1 MKNIMKLL
9 FPAPL
14 LSAALLLLWLLLNRS
29 VSAGQI
35 LLGLILGLLIPVLL
49 RGLRP
54 LPVRVSHPLTIIQ
67 LALRVVWDT
76 SVSNFNV
83 LRFLLFPRMRHHP
96 AAFVHIPL
104 DLRDPNGLAV
114 LAMIV
119 CITPGTAWAE
129 ISRDRSVLLIHALEV
144 ENAQQLIDHI
154 KQHYE
159 RPLME
164 IFE

>member
-1 MKNIMKLL
+1 MKKI

-14 LSAALLLLWLLLNRS
+14 LSVALFLIWLLLNQS
-29 VSAGQI
+29 VSPGNIVLA
-35 LLGLILGLLIPVLL
+35 LILALLLPVMF

-54 LPVRVSHPLTIIQ
+54 RYVRVRNVGAILRLSWAVMVDTTASNVTVLQ
-67 LALRVVWDT
+67 FLAWPSSRRAE
-76 SVSNFNV
+76 SG
-83 LRFLLFPRMRHHP
+83 
-96 AAFVHIPL
+96 FVKIPL

-119 CITPGTAWAE
+119 CLTPGTSWAE
-129 ISRDRSVLLIHALEV
+129 LSLDRSVLMLHVLEV
-144 ENAQQLIDHI
+144 KDAQEVIDHV
-154 KQHYE
+154 KASYE

>member
-1 MKNIMKLL
+1 MKKI

-14 LSAALLLLWLLLNRS
+14 LSVALFLIWLLFNQSVSPGNIVLALILALLL
-29 VSAGQI
+29 
-35 LLGLILGLLIPVLL
+35 PVMF

-54 LPVRVSHPLTIIQ
+54 RYVRVRNVGAI
-67 LALRVVWDT
+67 LRLSWAVMVDT
-76 SVSNFNV
+76 TASNVAV
-83 LRFLLFPRMRHHP
+83 LRFLAWPSSRR
-96 AAFVHIPL
+96 AESGFVKIPL

-119 CITPGTAWAE
+119 CLTPGTSWAE
-129 ISRDRSVLLIHALEV
+129 LSLDRSVLMLHVLEV
-144 ENAQQLIDHI
+144 KDAQEVIDHV
-154 KQHYE
+154 KASYE

>member
-1 MKNIMKLL
+1 MKKI

-14 LSAALLLLWLLLNRS
+14 LSVALLLIWLLLNQS
-29 VSAGQI
+29 VSPGNIVLA
-35 LLGLILGLLIPVLL
+35 LILALLLPVMF

-54 LPVRVSHPLTIIQ
+54 RYVRVRNVGAI
-67 LALRVVWDT
+67 LRLSWAVMVDT
-76 SVSNFNV
+76 TASNVAV
-83 LRFLLFPRMRHHP
+83 LRFLAWPSSRR
-96 AAFVHIPL
+96 AESGFVKIPL

-119 CITPGTAWAE
+119 CLTPGTSWAE
-129 ISRDRSVLLIHALEV
+129 LSLDRSVLMLHVLEV
-144 ENAQQLIDHI
+144 KDAQEVIDHV
-154 KQHYE
+154 KASYE

>member
-1 MKNIMKLL
+1 MKKI

-14 LSAALLLLWLLLNRS
+14 LSVALFLIWLLLNQS
-29 VSAGQI
+29 VSPGNIVLA
-35 LLGLILGLLIPVLL
+35 LILALLLPVMF

-54 LPVRVSHPLTIIQ
+54 RYVRVRNVGAI
-67 LALRVVWDT
+67 LRLSWAVMVDT
-76 SVSNFNV
+76 TASNVAV
-83 LRFLLFPRMRHHP
+83 LRFLEWPSSRR
-96 AAFVHIPL
+96 AESGFVKIPL

-119 CITPGTAWAE
+119 CLTPGTSWAE
-129 ISRDRSVLLIHALEV
+129 LSLDRSVLMLHVLEV
-144 ENAQQLIDHI
+144 KDAQEVIDHV
-154 KQHYE
+154 KASYE

>member
-1 MKNIMKLL
+1 MKKS

-14 LSAALLLLWLLLNRS
+14 LSVALFLIWLLLNQS
-29 VSAGQI
+29 VSPGNIVLA
-35 LLGLILGLLIPVLL
+35 LILALLLPVMF

-54 LPVRVSHPLTIIQ
+54 RYVRVRNVGAI
-67 LALRVVWDT
+67 LRLSWAVMVDT
-76 SVSNFNV
+76 TASNVAV
-83 LRFLLFPRMRHHP
+83 LRFLAWPSSRR
-96 AAFVHIPL
+96 AESGFVKIPL

-144 ENAQQLIDHI
+144 ESAQQVIDHI

>member
-1 MKNIMKLL
+1 MKKI

-14 LSAALLLLWLLLNRS
+14 LSVALFLIWLLLNQS
-29 VSAGQI
+29 VSPGNIVLA
-35 LLGLILGLLIPVLL
+35 LILALLLPVMF

-54 LPVRVSHPLTIIQ
+54 RYVRVRNVGAI
-67 LALRVVWDT
+67 LRLSWAVMVDT
-76 SVSNFNV
+76 TASNVAV
-83 LRFLLFPRMRHHP
+83 LRFLAWPSSRR
-96 AAFVHIPL
+96 AESGFVKIPL

-119 CITPGTAWAE
+119 CLTPGTSWAE
-129 ISRDRSVLLIHALEV
+129 LSLDRSVLMLHVLEV
-144 ENAQQLIDHI
+144 KDAQEVIDPV
-154 KQHYE
+154 KASYE